1 MAKAAVVHAFG
12 GPDVFRIDDIE
23 VGAPGD
29 GQVRIRQTAIGVNF
43 AEVKQRSGDSY
54 NFPLGDLPIIL
65 GREGAGIVEEVG
77 VGAEAFKPGDRVAY
91 GMGGT
96 GGYANERLVATD
108 RLLHLPDD
116 ITEEAA
122 ASVMVRGLTA
132 WYLCRRAYPIQP
144 GDWVL
149 VHAAA
154 GGVGLILSQWAK
166 HIGAVV
172 IGTAGSD
179 EKSKIAAS
187 YGCDHVINYSN
198 TDVAVAVADLTSGAG
213 VAAVFDA
220 VGRDTFEASLDS
232 LANLGH
238 FVTYG
243 AASGDVTGIDPKIFM
258 HKGSVHFTRASLRH
272 YTEQRSDLEAG
283 AAALFQLISNGAI
296 RIKTNPFH
304 GLGEMAAAHRAL
316 ESRQLTG
323 SVVVMAGD

>member
-1 MAKAAVVHAFG
+1 MAKAAVVHEFG
-12 GPDVFRIDDIE
+12 GPDAFSIDDIE

-65 GREGAGIVEEVG
+65 GREGAGIVEAVG
-77 VGAEAFKPGDRVAY
+77 AGAEAFKPGDRVAY

-96 GGYANERLVATD
+96 GGYAEERLVAAN
-108 RLLHLPDD
+108 RLLHLPDG
-116 ITEEAA
+116 ITEATA

-132 WYLCRRAYPIQP
+132 WYLGQRAYPIQP

-154 GGVGLILSQWAK
+154 GGVGLILIQWAK
-166 HIGAVV
+166 HVGAVV

-179 EKSKIAAS
+179 AKTEIAAS
-187 YGCDHVINYSN
+187 HGCDHVINYTN
-198 TDVAVAVADLTSGAG
+198 TDVAGAVADLTGGAG

-220 VGRDTFEASLDS
+220 IGRDTFEASLDS
-232 LANLGH
+232 LADLGH

-258 HKGSVHFTRASLRH
+258 HKGSLHFTRTSLRH
-272 YTEQRSDLEAG
+272 YTKKRSDLETG
-283 AAALFQLISNGAI
+283 AQALFQLIKDGAI
-296 RIKTNPFH
+296 RPKINQFH
-304 GLGEMAAAHRAL
+304 GLEEMAAAHRAL

-323 SVVVMAGD
+323 SVVVRTGN